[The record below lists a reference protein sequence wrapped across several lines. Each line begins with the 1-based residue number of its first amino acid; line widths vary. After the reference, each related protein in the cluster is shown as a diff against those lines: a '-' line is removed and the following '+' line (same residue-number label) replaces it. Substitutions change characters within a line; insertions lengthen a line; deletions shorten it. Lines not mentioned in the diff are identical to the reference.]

1 MSSARDI
8 TLTLDDETLRDV
20 TALAA
25 EDGLS
30 VSALLRRVLES
41 MVENRHA
48 YAKAKESALRRLAK
62 GTSFGMGEPVS
73 REDLHDREKLR

>member
-1 MSSARDI
+1 MGALHDI
-8 TLTLDDETLRDV
+8 TLSIDEDTLREAS
-20 TALAA
+20 ALAA

-41 MVENRHA
+41 IVESRRS
-48 YAKAKESALRRLAK
+48 YSKAKESALKRLAK
-62 GTSFGMGEPVS
+62 GTLLRMDEPVS